1 MVNSYFCI
9 RCLVCPFYW
18 FTCHLTSM
26 LFIVNINMYYIQ
38 LCIHRLLIRS
48 ENVTKVYDIC
58 WIPLYNLDK
67 QFCTYFFTSLLK
79 DVSKSVLNNYVIFI
93 FSLVIDVLS
102 VITFTCYFATFWEVS
117 NYPVPSFK
125 QGTCTVIK
133 DNRSTWAF

>member
-1 MVNSYFCI
+1 MINSYLYI

-18 FTCHLTSM
+18 VTCYLTSIW
-26 LFIVNINMYYIQ
+26 FIVNINMYYIQ

-79 DVSKSVLNNYVIFI
+79 DVSKSVLNDYVIFT
-93 FSLVIDVLS
+93 FSLVIGVLS

-133 DNRSTWAF
+133 GNRSTWAF

>member
-1 MVNSYFCI
+1 MVNSYFYI
-9 RCLVCPFYW
+9 RCLSLSFYW
-18 FTCHLTSM
+18 FTYHLTSIW
-26 LFIVNINMYYIQ
+26 FIVNINMYYIQ

-79 DVSKSVLNNYVIFI
+79 DVSKSVLNDYVIFT
-93 FSLVIDVLS
+93 FSLVIGVLS

>member
-1 MVNSYFCI
+1 MVNSYFYI
-9 RCLVCPFYW
+9 RCLSLSFYW
-18 FTCHLTSM
+18 FTYHLTSIW
-26 LFIVNINMYYIQ
+26 FIVNINMYYIR

-79 DVSKSVLNNYVIFI
+79 DVSKSVLNDYVIFT
-93 FSLVIDVLS
+93 FSLVIGVLS

>member
-1 MVNSYFCI
+1 MVNSYFII
-9 RCLVCPFYW
+9 RCLSLSFYW
-18 FTCHLTSM
+18 FTYHLTSIW
-26 LFIVNINMYYIQ
+26 FIVNINMYYIR

-79 DVSKSVLNNYVIFI
+79 DVSKSVLNDYVIFT
-93 FSLVIDVLS
+93 FSLVIGVLS

>member
-1 MVNSYFCI
+1 MVNSYYVFI

-18 FTCHLTSM
+18 FTCHLTSIW
-26 LFIVNINMYYIQ
+26 FIVNMYYIQ

>member
-1 MVNSYFCI
+1 MINSYLYI
-9 RCLVCPFYW
+9 RCLGCPFYW
-18 FTCHLTSM
+18 FTYHLTSIW
-26 LFIVNINMYYIQ
+26 FIVNINMYYIQ

-133 DNRSTWAF
+133 GNRPTWAF